1 MQLLPRRG
9 VRGGEL
15 LGIVT
20 ASRDLA
26 ALYNTRFRLEM
37 SCLRFKDSMLEK
49 EPENVKKKK
58 RGGGRKK
65 ERKKH
70 EETQLQ
76 QCRRSSIK
84 RG

>member
-58 RGGGRKK
+58 KGGGKK
-65 ERKKH
+65 ERKK
-70 EETQLQ
+70 
-76 QCRRSSIK
+76 K
-84 RG
+84 A

>member
-58 RGGGRKK
+58 GGGEERKK
-65 ERKKH
+65 EKSMKKH
-70 EETQLQ
+70 NYSSVAD
-76 QCRRSSIK
+76 RR
-84 RG
+84 